1 MEQSNNYSYNIT
13 EDRFTTWFFR
23 VLILITVSVLV
34 LFISLK
40 INDSVT
46 IREGEIIAKDPQID
60 FIAPYDVQI
69 KSILVNE
76 GQAVAQ
82 NDTLLILENLQLED
96 QKAKATIE
104 ANLLTE
110 KIQSISE
117 LIAAKSKKLTALLNG
132 QNLFQN
138 EFDLNQ
144 SQLDNHISM
153 TNEQQSLL
161 TERLESSKEKF
172 EGDSI
177 LFHKGML
184 SRYEY
189 MDAKDAYLA
198 MKEKVAELSNVS
210 RQFAGD
216 KMLSQNNLNRT
227 SQQLQVAKLELQ
239 EEIAYLEQN
248 LIEHKSQLNLTKQ
261 TLSNLEKEL
270 KMQYIIAP
278 KDGNVNFLFNTRQ
291 STNYILKGEML
302 MSLVPQSMDYYAKV
316 SIPEHHLPLINVGQK
331 ARLKLSA
338 FNQFEFGALEGK
350 VSFVGEGK
358 ENESFFA
365 LIEIV
370 KNERFALKPGY
381 QLRGE
386 IIQDRLPVYKFFFR
400 KIFRNAS

>member
-1 MEQSNNYSYNIT
+1 M
-13 EDRFTTWFFR
+13 
-23 VLILITVSVLV
+23 
-34 LFISLK
+34 
-40 INDSVT
+40 T

-60 FIAPYDVQI
+60 FIAPFDVQI

-82 NDTLLILENLQLED
+82 GDTLLILENLQLED
-96 QKAKATIE
+96 QKAKAAIE
-104 ANLLTE
+104 MNLLTE
-110 KIQSISE
+110 KIQSIDE
-117 LIAAKSKKLTALLNG
+117 LIKAKSKKLTAILSG
-132 QNLFQN
+132 QNLSQDEFQ
-138 EFDLNQ
+138 LNQ

-153 TNEQQSLL
+153 TKEQLSLL
-161 TERLESSKEKF
+161 SERLESSKEKF

-189 MDAKDAYLA
+189 MDAKDNYLS
-198 MKEKVAELSNVS
+198 MKEKVAELANVS

-216 KMLSQNNLNRT
+216 KMLSRNSLTRS
-227 SQQLQVAKLELQ
+227 SQQIQVAKFELE

-248 LIEHKSQLNLTKQ
+248 LIDQKSQLNLTKQ
-261 TLSNLEKEL
+261 TFSKLEKEL

-278 KDGNVNFLFNTRQ
+278 KDGKVNFLFNTRQ
-291 STNYILKGEML
+291 STNYILKGDML

-316 SIPEHHLPLINVGQK
+316 VVPESHFPLINVGQK
-331 ARLKLSA
+331 TKLKLSA
-338 FNQFEFGALEGK
+338 YNQYEFGSLEGK

-370 KNERFALKPGY
+370 KNDRFTLKPGY
-381 QLRGE
+381 QLQGE
-386 IIQDRLPVYKFFFR
+386 IIQERLPVYKFFFR